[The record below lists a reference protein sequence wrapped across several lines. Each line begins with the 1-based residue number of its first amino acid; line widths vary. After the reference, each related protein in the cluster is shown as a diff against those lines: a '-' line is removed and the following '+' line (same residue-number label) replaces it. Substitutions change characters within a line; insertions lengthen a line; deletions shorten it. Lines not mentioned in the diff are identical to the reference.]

1 MSTVSD
7 YILQNG
13 QIGDTA
19 IFKLKDPY
27 LGKDICLKFYTR
39 ILGFARDRGYRTII
53 YRCLR

>member
-1 MSTVSD
+1 MSIVSD

-39 ILGFARDRGYRTII
+39 ILGFARDRGYRSIV